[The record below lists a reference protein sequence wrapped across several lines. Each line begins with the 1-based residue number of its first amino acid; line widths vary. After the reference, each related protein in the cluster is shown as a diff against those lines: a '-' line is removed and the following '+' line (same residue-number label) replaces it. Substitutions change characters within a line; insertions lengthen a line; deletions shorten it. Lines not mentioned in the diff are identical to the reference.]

1 LTTAELAEQEINTQR
16 KARYSKIEDSIILQ
30 RSPACLPIRMPECP
44 HPRCSLSPKD
54 SPELVQVPPASTAP
68 PKLKEGRGKRKR
80 KHTSRYKKA
89 VKKGLLAASQHRAG
103 GGGKAT
109 P

>member
-1 LTTAELAEQEINTQR
+1 
-16 KARYSKIEDSIILQ
+16 
-30 RSPACLPIRMPECP
+30 MPER
-44 HPRCSLSPKD
+44 PRPRRSLSPED
-54 SPELVQVPPASTAP
+54 SPELVRAPPASTAP

-80 KHTSRYKKA
+80 KYISRYKKA
-89 VKKGLLAASQHRAG
+89 VKEGLLAALQHRAG